1 MNDSLIEEPKSKI
14 NIDSIIFKSIKVTVA
29 LWGISIFFL
38 MIYCITLVPTTV
50 KNKDIYYISKT
61 DLNAKKI
68 YLSKSV
74 DNRVRRFVA
83 KHYVIDYP
91 SEKKISRVSDSDF
104 KKIYGENYNP
114 LEDRRADF
122 AYYTPQKGL
131 KIISERKFDNKKIRL
146 STPEPVEWATKQIK
160 LIWIALAFGLIFLL
174 RLISAAIKPRKQ
186 EEGSQFDLSEVD
198 GAIAYRRWN
207 TPSAAIGVR
216 EEGENSDD

>member
-1 MNDSLIEEPKSKI
+1 MNNDLLIEEPKSKI
-14 NIDSIIFKSIKVTVA
+14 NIDSIIFKSIKATA
-29 LWGISIFFL
+29 TLWVLSIFFL

-91 SEKKISRVSDSDF
+91 SEKMISRVSDSDF

-131 KIISERKFDNKKIRL
+131 KFLSNNEAKKIHF
-146 STPEPVEWATKQIK
+146 SDEDPVDWAIKQIK
-160 LIWIALAFGLIFLL
+160 LWMILMTAGLIFLL
-174 RLISAAIKPRKQ
+174 RLGSATFKKKGRDDNKYQGVPVDQ
-186 EEGSQFDLSEVD
+186 EVEELIILSD
-198 GAIAYRRWN
+198 
-207 TPSAAIGVR
+207 
-216 EEGENSDD
+216 EEENNDKAFY